1 MNKLKRFLFN
11 KGSSVAYAI
20 ITAVFTV
27 VPEDFFKCVKLKADW
42 QDMTSAT
49 VNRLIICVVV
59 FLISSL
65 VYLAFR
71 KKRKTAT
78 VSGNNYTIQIEC
90 GDLLDHPKGK
100 TIINFD
106 ECFTTQ
112 VGDKP
117 SDVKP
122 DSVCGQYLKKNPIDN
137 MQELIDNAG
146 IKPAKGKSQFKNQVR
161 YEPGTIVPN
170 GEFLLMAFAKLDK
183 YGRGYLNYEDYLECL
198 NTLWDQVDLYHG
210 TCDVFMPILGSKI
223 TRFEKNLTQ
232 QELLDIIIFS
242 YRLSSKRMKR
252 PCKLHIVYQ
261 PKEGF
266 SVNNISGVD

>member
-78 VSGNNYTIQIEC
+78 VSGNNYTIEC